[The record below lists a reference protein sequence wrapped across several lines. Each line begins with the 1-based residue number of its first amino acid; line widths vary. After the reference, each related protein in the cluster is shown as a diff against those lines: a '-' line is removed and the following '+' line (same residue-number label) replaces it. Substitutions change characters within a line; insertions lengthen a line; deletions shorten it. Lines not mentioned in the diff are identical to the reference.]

1 MKIKNLSV
9 VILLCISATIFIFS
23 GCSEKKQSVPSTT
36 TAPTVKPYQATT
48 QEIPS
53 NNTANTAKFGASG
66 ASQEKQLTL
75 EKMITYA
82 IQDEFLA
89 RAEYEHIIN
98 KYGDVKP
105 FANIIKAEESHI
117 AMLKPLFG
125 KYNFS
130 VPVDN
135 AKDHLITPT
144 DIKESLK
151 TGVQAEIDNIAMYER
166 FLKEPLND
174 DVKAVFTELLNASK
188 NHLEA
193 FQKNLNK

>member
-1 MKIKNLSV
+1 MKMRNLSIF
-9 VILLCISATIFIFS
+9 ILLCISAITFIMS
-23 GCSEKKQSVPSTT
+23 GCLEQKQSETT
-36 TAPTVKPYQATT
+36 PAKI
-48 QEIPS
+48 QETLSS
-53 NNTANTAKFGASG
+53 NSSNFGAAG

-75 EKMITYA
+75 EKMLTYA

-105 FANIIKAEESHI
+105 FSNIIKAEESHI
-117 AMLKPLFG
+117 EMLKPLFS
-125 KYNFS
+125 KYNFPI
-130 VPVDN
+130 PVDN

-166 FLKEPLND
+166 FLKEPLEA
-174 DVKAVFTELLNASK
+174 DVKSVFTELLNASK
-188 NHLEA
+188 NHLDA